1 LVELWQTNQKFFVL
15 INCQGLG
22 YEIQI
27 LESFFLKLKTN
38 QISNKKITLWL
49 KHIKK
54 EDSDLLFGFT
64 SKEQKNFFIEIL
76 SIRGV
81 GSQIGMGILNK
92 FSISEVINAIK
103 TQNKKLICSV
113 PGIGQ
118 KMSDRLILE
127 LKNKFKSEL
136 QFEEEKAK
144 DEFEIKDPEINK
156 MMQDLK
162 LTLQSLNYKNKE
174 INTIMPIIKES
185 TLLAKKEKNLSFENL
200 LKIAKNNLDKDSSNI
215 GRWRS
220 IINKLKINFMSLDT
234 AEKQKLIETHQVHS
248 TDTGSV
254 EVQVAM
260 LSKRISKLSDHLQG
274 NIHDFA
280 SRQGLLKMIG
290 KRKRLLSYIK
300 DKNVQRYQEL
310 VKKIGIRGWSQLM
323 KKKQSKKKTQ
333 N

>member
-1 LVELWQTNQKFFVL
+1 MISWINGELVELWQTNQKFFVL

-27 LESFFLKLKTN
+27 LESFFLKLKAN
-38 QISNKKITLWL
+38 QLSNKKITLWL

-92 FSISEVINAIK
+92 FSIGEVINAIK

-127 LKNKFKSEL
+127 LKNKFKSEI
-136 QFEEEKAK
+136 QFEEEKAN
-144 DEFEIKDPEINK
+144 DEFEINDPEINK
-156 MMQDLK
+156 MIEDLQ

-174 INTIMPIIKES
+174 IKTILPIIYKEVD
-185 TLLAKKEKNLSFENL
+185 LLAKEEKNLSFENL
-200 LKIAKNNLDKDSSNI
+200 LKLAMNYLDKNSSNLA
-215 GRWRS
+215 R
-220 IINKLKINFMSLDT
+220 
-234 AEKQKLIETHQVHS
+234 
-248 TDTGSV
+248 
-254 EVQVAM
+254 
-260 LSKRISKLSDHLQG
+260 
-274 NIHDFA
+274 
-280 SRQGLLKMIG
+280 
-290 KRKRLLSYIK
+290 
-300 DKNVQRYQEL
+300 
-310 VKKIGIRGWSQLM
+310 
-323 KKKQSKKKTQ
+323 
-333 N
+333 

>member
-1 LVELWQTNQKFFVL
+1 MISWINGELVESWQTNQKFFVL
-15 INCQGLG
+15 INSQGLG

-27 LESFFLKLKTN
+27 LESFFLKLQTN

-92 FSISEVINAIK
+92 FSIEEVINAIK

-127 LKNKFKSEL
+127 LKNKFKSEI

-156 MMQDLK
+156 MIEDLQ

-174 INTIMPIIKES
+174 IKTILPIIINEVNFP
-185 TLLAKKEKNLSFENL
+185 AKKENNLSFENL
-200 LKIAKNNLDKDSSNI
+200 LKLAMNYLDKGSSNI
-215 GRWRS
+215 
-220 IINKLKINFMSLDT
+220 
-234 AEKQKLIETHQVHS
+234 
-248 TDTGSV
+248 
-254 EVQVAM
+254 
-260 LSKRISKLSDHLQG
+260 
-274 NIHDFA
+274 A
-280 SRQGLLKMIG
+280 S
-290 KRKRLLSYIK
+290 
-300 DKNVQRYQEL
+300 
-310 VKKIGIRGWSQLM
+310 
-323 KKKQSKKKTQ
+323 
-333 N
+333 

>member
-1 LVELWQTNQKFFVL
+1 MISWINGELVELWQTNQKFFVL
-15 INCQGLG
+15 VNCQGLG

-81 GSQIGMGILNK
+81 GSQIGMGMLNK
-92 FSISEVINAIK
+92 FSIGEVINAIK

-127 LKNKFKSEL
+127 LKNKFKSEI
-136 QFEEEKAK
+136 QFEEEKAN
-144 DEFEIKDPEINK
+144 DEFKIKDPEINK
-156 MMQDLK
+156 MIEDLQ

-174 INTIMPIIKES
+174 IKTILPIIINEVDF
-185 TLLAKKEKNLSFENL
+185 LAKKESNLSFENL
-200 LKIAKNNLDKDSSNI
+200 LKLAMNYLDKESSNI
-215 GRWRS
+215 
-220 IINKLKINFMSLDT
+220 
-234 AEKQKLIETHQVHS
+234 
-248 TDTGSV
+248 
-254 EVQVAM
+254 
-260 LSKRISKLSDHLQG
+260 
-274 NIHDFA
+274 A
-280 SRQGLLKMIG
+280 S
-290 KRKRLLSYIK
+290 
-300 DKNVQRYQEL
+300 
-310 VKKIGIRGWSQLM
+310 
-323 KKKQSKKKTQ
+323 
-333 N
+333 

>member
-1 LVELWQTNQKFFVL
+1 MISWINGELVESWQTNQKFFVL

-38 QISNKKITLWL
+38 QVSNKKITLWL

-64 SKEQKNFFIEIL
+64 SKEQRNFFIEIL

-92 FSISEVINAIK
+92 FSISEVINAVK
-103 TQNKKLICSV
+103 TQNEKLICSV

-127 LKNKFKSEL
+127 LKNKFKSEI
-136 QFEEEKAK
+136 QFEEQKAK

-156 MMQDLK
+156 MIEDLQ

-174 INTIMPIIKES
+174 IKTILPIIINEVDF
-185 TLLAKKEKNLSFENL
+185 LAKKGNNLSFEYL
-200 LKIAKNNLDKDSSNI
+200 LKLAMNYLNKESSNI
-215 GRWRS
+215 
-220 IINKLKINFMSLDT
+220 
-234 AEKQKLIETHQVHS
+234 
-248 TDTGSV
+248 
-254 EVQVAM
+254 
-260 LSKRISKLSDHLQG
+260 
-274 NIHDFA
+274 A
-280 SRQGLLKMIG
+280 S
-290 KRKRLLSYIK
+290 
-300 DKNVQRYQEL
+300 
-310 VKKIGIRGWSQLM
+310 
-323 KKKQSKKKTQ
+323 
-333 N
+333 

>member
-1 LVELWQTNQKFFVL
+1 MISWINGELVELWQTNQKFFVL
-15 INCQGLG
+15 VNCQGLG

-38 QISNKKITLWL
+38 QISNRKITLWL

-127 LKNKFKSEL
+127 LKNKFKSEI

-144 DEFEIKDPEINK
+144 DESEIKDPEINK
-156 MMQDLK
+156 MIEDLQ

-174 INTIMPIIKES
+174 IKTILPIIINEVDFP
-185 TLLAKKEKNLSFENL
+185 AKKENNLSFENL
-200 LKIAKNNLDKDSSNI
+200 LKLAMNYLDKESSNI
-215 GRWRS
+215 
-220 IINKLKINFMSLDT
+220 
-234 AEKQKLIETHQVHS
+234 
-248 TDTGSV
+248 
-254 EVQVAM
+254 
-260 LSKRISKLSDHLQG
+260 
-274 NIHDFA
+274 A
-280 SRQGLLKMIG
+280 S
-290 KRKRLLSYIK
+290 
-300 DKNVQRYQEL
+300 
-310 VKKIGIRGWSQLM
+310 
-323 KKKQSKKKTQ
+323 
-333 N
+333 

>member
-1 LVELWQTNQKFFVL
+1 MISWINGELVDLWQTNQKFFVL

-64 SKEQKNFFIEIL
+64 SKEQRNFFIEIL

-92 FSISEVINAIK
+92 FSISEVINAVK
-103 TQNKKLICSV
+103 TQNEKLICSV

-127 LKNKFKSEL
+127 LKNKFKSEI

-156 MMQDLK
+156 MIEDLQ

-174 INTIMPIIKES
+174 IKTILPIIINEVDFPS
-185 TLLAKKEKNLSFENL
+185 KKENNLSFENL
-200 LKIAKNNLDKDSSNI
+200 LKLAMNYLDKESSNI
-215 GRWRS
+215 
-220 IINKLKINFMSLDT
+220 
-234 AEKQKLIETHQVHS
+234 
-248 TDTGSV
+248 
-254 EVQVAM
+254 
-260 LSKRISKLSDHLQG
+260 
-274 NIHDFA
+274 A
-280 SRQGLLKMIG
+280 S
-290 KRKRLLSYIK
+290 
-300 DKNVQRYQEL
+300 
-310 VKKIGIRGWSQLM
+310 
-323 KKKQSKKKTQ
+323 
-333 N
+333 

>member
-1 LVELWQTNQKFFVL
+1 MISWINGELIDLWQANQKFFVL

-38 QISNKKITLWL
+38 QISNKNITLWL

-127 LKNKFKSEL
+127 LKSKFTNEIP
-136 QFEEEKAK
+136 FEEEKEK
-144 DEFEIKDPEINK
+144 DKFEIKNPEINK
-156 MMQDLK
+156 MVEDLQ

-174 INTIMPIIKES
+174 INTILPILIKEVD
-185 TLLAKKEKNLSFENL
+185 LLDKKENNLSFESL
-200 LKIAKNNLDKDSSNI
+200 LKLAMNYLDKENSNLA
-215 GRWRS
+215 G
-220 IINKLKINFMSLDT
+220 
-234 AEKQKLIETHQVHS
+234 
-248 TDTGSV
+248 
-254 EVQVAM
+254 
-260 LSKRISKLSDHLQG
+260 
-274 NIHDFA
+274 
-280 SRQGLLKMIG
+280 
-290 KRKRLLSYIK
+290 
-300 DKNVQRYQEL
+300 
-310 VKKIGIRGWSQLM
+310 
-323 KKKQSKKKTQ
+323 
-333 N
+333 

>member
-1 LVELWQTNQKFFVL
+1 MISWINGDLVDLWQTNQKFFVL

-38 QISNKKITLWL
+38 QISTKNITLWI

-64 SKEQKNFFIEIL
+64 SKDQKNFFIEIL

-81 GSQIGMGILNK
+81 GSQIGIGILNK

-103 TQNKKLICSV
+103 TQDKKLICSV

-127 LKNKFKSEL
+127 LKSKFKSEI

-156 MMQDLK
+156 MIEDLQ

-174 INTIMPIIKES
+174 IKTILPIIINEVDF
-185 TLLAKKEKNLSFENL
+185 LAKKENNLSFENL
-200 LKIAKNNLDKDSSNI
+200 LKLAMNYLDKESSNI
-215 GRWRS
+215 
-220 IINKLKINFMSLDT
+220 
-234 AEKQKLIETHQVHS
+234 
-248 TDTGSV
+248 
-254 EVQVAM
+254 
-260 LSKRISKLSDHLQG
+260 
-274 NIHDFA
+274 A
-280 SRQGLLKMIG
+280 S
-290 KRKRLLSYIK
+290 
-300 DKNVQRYQEL
+300 
-310 VKKIGIRGWSQLM
+310 
-323 KKKQSKKKTQ
+323 
-333 N
+333 